1 MVTRQKVDLLATM
14 SNNDTHGVIITC
26 NDTATLISQYADD
39 AFLILDGT
47 KSPLQMKH
55 SNV

>member
-55 SNV
+55 NKV